1 MLDEGRLEA
10 ARARLRHAALLA
22 AETGQSR
29 TREVLSSYLA
39 LGLFEAGELAEAEQW
54 LDYALGRAQRT
65 QNALHSGNHGALL
78 GAVLASRGQL
88 EPAERCFAEAE
99 AGLVGLSPWAEV
111 ARVHRGHLHLARA
124 RRARGAGNVVL
135 DAQERTLAEGCL
147 RVADTPARASSDD
160 LRIAAR
166 ILERALLA
174 DGSSEVAPGVEA
186 PPSSAL
192 ILGEGLRWFSVAGG
206 ERVDLARR
214 PLLRSLLG
222 ALAEQHEVAP
232 GEVLERATLIAH
244 AWPGERY
251 NPEVHVNRLHVA
263 LSTLRSLGLR
273 ELLERSERGYR
284 LDRRVELHR
293 MVPLA
298 RP

>member
-1 MLDEGRLEA
+1 
-10 ARARLRHAALLA
+10 
-22 AETGQSR
+22 
-29 TREVLSSYLA
+29 
-39 LGLFEAGELAEAEQW
+39 
-54 LDYALGRAQRT
+54 
-65 QNALHSGNHGALL
+65 
-78 GAVLASRGQL
+78 
-88 EPAERCFAEAE
+88 
-99 AGLVGLSPWAEV
+99 
-111 ARVHRGHLHLARA
+111 
-124 RRARGAGNVVL
+124 VVL